1 MSIRSTLALCLSIP
15 LCALAFACGGN
26 GVPEAATPETPETP
40 AEPEAPAPELPDETP
55 VDAPTDEAA
64 PE

>member
-1 MSIRSTLALCLSIP
+1 MSIRSTLALCVSIS
-15 LCALAFACGGN
+15 LCAFAVACGGN

-40 AEPEAPAPELPDETP
+40 AEPETPEMPEEP
-55 VDAPTDEAA
+55 VEAPTDEAA